1 MEPHISKQK
10 CKNFLKLIK
19 EIEHSNNRICTFDY
33 SVFSFLHESYQLHL
47 MIYLFSSVKEL
58 HRIQNLNE
66 IFKHFSNNKTNLLEL
81 INKMIE
87 TNNYDSLNYILQNKE
102 SELDLTVYKKLKDY
116 TLSLRLFDIMKLLTR
131 YESNDFILY
140 KN

>member
-47 MIYLFSSVKEL
+47 MIYLFSSVKQL

>member
-33 SVFSFLHESYQLHL
+33 SVFTFLHESYQLHL